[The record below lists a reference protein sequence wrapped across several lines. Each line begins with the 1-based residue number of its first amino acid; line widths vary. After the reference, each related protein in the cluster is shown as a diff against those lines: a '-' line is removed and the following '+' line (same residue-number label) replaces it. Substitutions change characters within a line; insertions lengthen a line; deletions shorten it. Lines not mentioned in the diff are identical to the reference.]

1 MMDTKTVVSSRGQ
14 VVIPKIIRDTI
25 GLHSGSELIIHLRE
39 DNVLEFKLVYKNLK
53 DFFGKGSYKITRD
66 DAIAEAVDIDTAIA
80 EAVSSNLS
88 SSK

>member
-1 MMDTKTVVSSRGQ
+1 MDTKTVMSSRGQ
-14 VVIPKIIRDTI
+14 VVIPKMIRDII

-39 DNVLEFKLVYKNLK
+39 DSVLEFKPVYKSLK
-53 DFFGKGSYKITRD
+53 DFFGKGAHRIKHENAT
-66 DAIAEAVDIDTAIA
+66 AEVVDIDTAIA